1 MVWQARTPVLEVFH
15 LLDPD
20 AEPRR
25 VFRIVKTA
33 PPTLDDFT
41 SAYVL
46 GRPKARGIQL
56 ASTAVHMAL
65 SVMQTLDQAISRAA
79 QFPQIGGYVAELA
92 LRGGEGFAIAS
103 TVEPGH
109 LSLWG
114 AAVKLDEAIVDVYA
128 VEQS

>member
-1 MVWQARTPVLEVFH
+1 MVWQAQVPVLEVFH

-25 VFRIVKTA
+25 VFRIVKTD
-33 PPTLDDFT
+33 PPTIDDFT

-65 SVMQTLDQAISRAA
+65 SVMQTRDQAISRAT
-79 QFPQIGGYVAELA
+79 QFPQLGGYVAELA
-92 LRGGEGFAIAS
+92 LEGGLGLAVAS
-103 TVEPGH
+103 TIEPGH

-114 AAVKLDEAIVDVYA
+114 AAVKLDGAIVEVYP
-128 VEQS
+128 VEQ